1 MNDTDQ
7 IETLKALTEVARE
20 RERPRKSLRLARVRI
35 SPGSYLAAASV
46 LTFCSA
52 LLLRSE
58 RDILA
63 LATVAVAWLVI
74 PVLALTD
81 RIEFD
86 GEFLV
91 RRGPIPFLLK
101 HLTGHKRELNVS
113 DFEKV
118 DTQAVRTLRRSGRVR
133 YRYRTQIVGKSV
145 EFTFASGGQ
154 SYRGMVQQLFP
165 LIHQDKLDL
174 RTIELRDYLCDPK
187 PLNTEVHS
195 LQLASADVLESATL
209 DFKLGSR
216 KRNSTTENNDP
227 ASLASTIDDE
237 RARLLG
243 QVANK
248 LRIAGRL
255 NEAREAFRR
264 ALIVIPKDGRLI
276 LQFARLLR
284 SQASS
289 LSDAKLLLRARA
301 ALRLS
306 ARRAEKD
313 PELLALVGESFLE
326 WGETLRAQHT
336 FHRALELGPQNFRA
350 HIGLANLALRD
361 GKLAHVIHQ
370 YRDAAVAAS
379 DKALSRHA
387 VREADYY
394 ALLNDDDDYLVS
406 ELRRINWLQHSLKVR
421 RLAARVTNASILV
434 ALLIPYVDGALA
446 GPCWYLASSSLIA
459 WISSLI
465 AIKLLGKRRK
475 PRLATQV
482 PD

>member
-1 MNDTDQ
+1 MNDSEQ

-20 RERPRKSLRLARVRI
+20 RERPRKEPRLARVRV

-58 RDILA
+58 RDVLA
-63 LATVAVAWLVI
+63 LGAVSVAWLII

-86 GEFLV
+86 GQFLV
-91 RRGPIPFLLK
+91 RRGPIPFLIR
-101 HLTGHKRELNVS
+101 HITGRKKELSVT

-133 YRYRTQIVGKSV
+133 YRYRTQVVGKNI

-154 SYRGMVQQLFP
+154 SYRGMVRQLFP
-165 LIHQDKLDL
+165 LIHSDKLDL
-174 RTIELRDYLCDPK
+174 RTIELRDYLCEPQ
-187 PLNTEVHS
+187 PRNTEVHS
-195 LQLASADVLESATL
+195 LQLASAAVLEGASL
-209 DFKLGSR
+209 DFKLGGRKKARASR
-216 KRNSTTENNDP
+216 NDETANQG
-227 ASLASTIDDE
+227 ASIDGE
-237 RARLLG
+237 RAMLLG

-264 ALIVIPKDGRLI
+264 ALLVIPKDGRLI
-276 LQFARLLR
+276 FQFARLLR

-289 LSDAKLLLRARA
+289 LSDAKLLSRARA

-306 ARRAEKD
+306 AMRAGKE

-326 WGETLRAQHT
+326 WGEIMRAQNS
-336 FHRALELGPQNFRA
+336 FHRAIELQPQNFRA

-370 YRDAAVAAS
+370 YRDAAHAAA

-406 ELRRINWLQHSLKVR
+406 ELRRINLLQHSLKVR
-421 RLAARVTNASILV
+421 RLSARVTNASILV
-434 ALLIPYVDGALA
+434 ALLVPYVDEAVA
-446 GPCWYLASSSLIA
+446 GPCWYLASSALIA
-459 WISSLI
+459 WISSLL
-465 AIKLLGKRRK
+465 AIKLLAKRRK
-475 PRLATQV
+475 PRLAT
-482 PD
+482 

>member
-1 MNDTDQ
+1 
-7 IETLKALTEVARE
+7 V
-20 RERPRKSLRLARVRI
+20 RV

-58 RDILA
+58 RNLLA
-63 LATVAVAWLVI
+63 LAAVSIAWLII

-81 RIEFD
+81 RIDFD
-86 GEFLV
+86 GQFLV
-91 RRGPIPFLLK
+91 RRGPIPFLIR
-101 HLTGHKRELNVS
+101 HLTGHRKELSVG

-133 YRYRTQIVGKSV
+133 YRYRTQIVGKNM

-154 SYRGMVQQLFP
+154 SYREMVRQLFP
-165 LIHQDKLDL
+165 LIHSDKLDL
-174 RTIELRDYLCDPK
+174 RTIELRDYLCEPK

-195 LQLASADVLESATL
+195 LQLASAAVLEGATL
-209 DFKLGSR
+209 DFKLGGR
-216 KRNSTTENNDP
+216 KQKQARTDDATNP
-227 ASLASTIDDE
+227 LATMDGE
-237 RARLLG
+237 RALLLG
-243 QVANK
+243 QVGNK

-255 NEAREAFRR
+255 SEAREAFRR

-276 LQFARLLR
+276 FQFARLLR

-289 LSDAKLLLRARA
+289 LSDAKLLSRARA

-306 ARRAEKD
+306 AMRAVKE

-326 WGETLRAQHT
+326 WGETLRAQNS
-336 FHRALELGPQNFRA
+336 FHKAIELQPHNFRA

-370 YRDAAVAAS
+370 YRDAAHAAS

-394 ALLNDDDDYLVS
+394 ALLNDDDNYLVS
-406 ELRRINWLQHSLKVR
+406 ELRRINLLQHSLKVR

-434 ALLIPYVDGALA
+434 ALLVPYVDEAVA

-459 WISSLI
+459 WISSLF
-465 AIKLLGKRRK
+465 AIKLLAKRRK
-475 PRLATQV
+475 PRLATQ
-482 PD
+482 

>member
-1 MNDTDQ
+1 MNDSEQ

-20 RERPRKSLRLARVRI
+20 RERSPKAPRLAKVRV

-58 RDILA
+58 KDLLALTAVAIAWLLIPILA
-63 LATVAVAWLVI
+63 LS
-74 PVLALTD
+74 D

-86 GEFLV
+86 GQFLV
-91 RRGPIPFLLK
+91 RRGPVPFLLRLISGRK
-101 HLTGHKRELNVS
+101 KELNVA

-118 DTQAVRTLRRSGRVR
+118 DTQAVRTLRRGGRVR
-133 YRYRTQIVGKSV
+133 YRYRTQIFGRNL

-154 SYRGMVQQLFP
+154 SYRGMVRQLFP
-165 LIHQDKLDL
+165 LVHPDKLDL
-174 RTIELRDYLCDPK
+174 RTIELRDFLCEPK

-195 LQLASADVLESATL
+195 LQLASAAVLEGATF
-209 DFKLGSR
+209 DFKLGG
-216 KRNSTTENNDP
+216 KKK
-227 ASLASTIDDE
+227 ASPKKMDADVAPGPSVDGA
-237 RARLLG
+237 RAMLMG

-276 LQFARLLR
+276 FQFARLLR

-289 LSDAKLLLRARA
+289 LSDAKLLSRARA
-301 ALRLS
+301 ALRL
-306 ARRAEKD
+306 AAMRAKRE

-326 WGETLRAQHT
+326 WGETMRAQST
-336 FHRALELGPQNFRA
+336 FQRAIELQPKNFRA
-350 HIGLANLALRD
+350 HVGLANLALRD

-370 YRDAAVAAS
+370 YRDAAHAAS

-394 ALLNDDDDYLVS
+394 ALLNEDDGYLVS
-406 ELRRINWLQHSLKVR
+406 ELRRINLLQHSLKLR

-434 ALLIPYVDGALA
+434 ALVVPFVDDDFAS
-446 GPCWYLASSSLIA
+446 PCWYVASSSLIA
-459 WISSLI
+459 WIFSLI
-465 AIKLLGKRRK
+465 AIKLLAKRRK
-475 PRLATQV
+475 PRLAT
-482 PD
+482 

>member
-1 MNDTDQ
+1 MSDTDQ
-7 IETLKALTEVARE
+7 IEALKALTEVARE
-20 RERPRKSLRLARVRI
+20 RERPLKAPRLARVRV

-58 RDILA
+58 RDVLA
-63 LATVAVAWLVI
+63 LAAVVIAWLLVPI
-74 PVLALTD
+74 LALTD

-86 GEFLV
+86 GQFLI
-91 RRGPIPFLLK
+91 RRGPIPFLMR
-101 HLTGHKRELNVS
+101 HITGRKKELSVT

-133 YRYRTQIVGKSV
+133 YRYRTQVVGRNMD
-145 EFTFASGGQ
+145 FTFASGGQ
-154 SYRGMVQQLFP
+154 SYRGMVRHLFP
-165 LIHQDKLDL
+165 LIHPDKLDL
-174 RTIELRDYLCDPK
+174 RTIELRDYLCEPQ
-187 PLNTEVHS
+187 PLNSEVHS
-195 LQLASADVLESATL
+195 LQLASADVLEGATL
-209 DFKLGSR
+209 DFKLGGRER
-216 KRNSTTENNDP
+216 KP
-227 ASLASTIDDE
+227 AGKSDEPAPAAAAIDGE
-237 RARLLG
+237 RAVLLG
-243 QVANK
+243 QVGSK
-248 LRIAGRL
+248 LRVAGRL

-276 LQFARLLR
+276 FQFARLLW

-289 LSDAKLLLRARA
+289 LSDVKLLSRARA

-306 ARRAEKD
+306 AMRAGKE

-326 WGETLRAQHT
+326 WGETMRAQHT
-336 FHRALELGPQNFRA
+336 FHRAIELQPKNFRA

-370 YRDAAVAAS
+370 YRDAAHAAP

-406 ELRRINWLQHSLKVR
+406 ELRRINWLQHSLKIR

-434 ALLIPYVDGALA
+434 ALLIPYVDEAVA
-446 GPCWYLASSSLIA
+446 GPCWYLASSSLLA
-459 WISSLI
+459 WISSLF
-465 AIKLLGKRRK
+465 AIKLLAKRRK
-475 PRLATQV
+475 PRLAT
-482 PD
+482 

>member
-1 MNDTDQ
+1 MNDADQ
-7 IETLKALTEVARE
+7 IETLKALSEVARE
-20 RERPRKSLRLARVRI
+20 RQRPRKAPRLARVRV

-58 RDILA
+58 RDVLA
-63 LATVAVAWLVI
+63 LGAVAVAWLII

-86 GEFLV
+86 GQFLV
-91 RRGPIPFLLK
+91 RRGPIPFLLR
-101 HLTGHKRELNVS
+101 HITGGKKELSVS

-133 YRYRTQIVGKSV
+133 YRYRTQIVGKNV
-145 EFTFASGGQ
+145 EFAFASGGQ
-154 SYRGMVQQLFP
+154 SYRGMVRQLFP
-165 LIHQDKLDL
+165 LIHPDKLDL
-174 RTIELRDYLCDPK
+174 RTIELRDYLCEPK

-195 LQLASADVLESATL
+195 LQLASADVLEGATL

-216 KRNSTTENNDP
+216 KP
-227 ASLASTIDDE
+227 AIKTDEAASTAATIDGE
-237 RARLLG
+237 RALLLG
-243 QVANK
+243 QVGNK

-276 LQFARLLR
+276 FQFARLLR

-289 LSDAKLLLRARA
+289 LSDAKLLSRARA

-306 ARRAEKD
+306 AMRAGRE

-326 WGETLRAQHT
+326 WGETMRAQNS
-336 FHRALELGPQNFRA
+336 FHRAIELQPQNFRA

-370 YRDAAVAAS
+370 YRDAAGSAS

-406 ELRRINWLQHSLKVR
+406 ELRRISLLQHSLKVR
-421 RLAARVTNASILV
+421 RLAARVTNFSILV
-434 ALLIPYVDGALA
+434 ALLVPYVDEAVA
-446 GPCWYLASSSLIA
+446 GPCWYLATSALIA
-459 WISSLI
+459 WISSLL
-465 AIKLLGKRRK
+465 AIKLLAKRRK
-475 PRLATQV
+475 PRLAT
-482 PD
+482 

>member
-20 RERPRKSLRLARVRI
+20 RERPRKGLRLARVRV

-58 RDILA
+58 RDVLA
-63 LATVAVAWLVI
+63 LAAVAVAWLVI

-91 RRGPIPFLLK
+91 RRGPIPFLLRHITGRRK
-101 HLTGHKRELNVS
+101 ELSLT

-118 DTQAVRTLRRSGRVR
+118 DTQAVRTLRRGGRVR
-133 YRYRTQIVGKSV
+133 YRYRTQIVGKNV
-145 EFTFASGGQ
+145 EFTFASGGRN
-154 SYRGMVQQLFP
+154 YRGMVRQLFP

-174 RTIELRDYLCDPK
+174 RTIELRDYLCEPK
-187 PLNTEVHS
+187 PLNREIHS
-195 LQLASADVLESATL
+195 LHLASADVLESATL
-209 DFKLGSR
+209 DFKLGG
-216 KRNSTTENNDP
+216 KKP
-227 ASLASTIDDE
+227 KIASETDDTARATAALDGE
-237 RARLLG
+237 RAILLG
-243 QVANK
+243 QVGNK

-276 LQFARLLR
+276 FQFARLLR

-289 LSDAKLLLRARA
+289 LSDAKLLSRARA

-306 ARRAEKD
+306 AMRAERE

-326 WGETLRAQHT
+326 WGETLRAQHS
-336 FHRALELGPQNFRA
+336 FHEALEMQPQNFRA

-370 YRDAAVAAS
+370 YRDAASAAS

-394 ALLNDDDDYLVS
+394 ARLNDDDDYLVV

-421 RLAARVTNASILV
+421 RLAARVTNGSILA
-434 ALLIPYVDGALA
+434 ALLVPYVDEALA

-465 AIKLLGKRRK
+465 AIKLLAKRRT
-475 PRLATQV
+475 PRLAT
-482 PD
+482 

>member
-7 IETLKALTEVARE
+7 IDTLKALTEVARE
-20 RERPRKSLRLARVRI
+20 RERPRKGLRLASVRV

-46 LTFCSA
+46 LTFGSA

-58 RDILA
+58 RDVLA
-63 LATVAVAWLVI
+63 LAIVAIAWLII
-74 PVLALTD
+74 PILALTD

-86 GEFLV
+86 GQFLV
-91 RRGPIPFLLK
+91 RRGPVPFIVRRLVGRQK
-101 HLTGHKRELNVS
+101 ELSLS

-118 DTQAVRTLRRSGRVR
+118 DTQAVRTLRRVGRVR
-133 YRYRTQIVGKSV
+133 YRYRTQIVGRNT
-145 EFTFASGGQ
+145 EFAFASGGR
-154 SYRGMVQQLFP
+154 SYREMVRQLFP

-174 RTIELRDYLCDPK
+174 RTIELRDYLCEPR
-187 PLNTEVHS
+187 PLNRDVHS
-195 LQLASADVLESATL
+195 LHLASADILEGATL
-209 DFKLGSR
+209 DFKLGGKSR
-216 KRNSTTENNDP
+216 TPADDMDSAKTTP
-227 ASLASTIDDE
+227 TIDGE
-237 RARLLG
+237 RAILLG

-276 LQFARLLR
+276 FQFARLLR
-284 SQASS
+284 SQAGS
-289 LSDAKLLLRARA
+289 LSDPKLLSRARA

-306 ARRAEKD
+306 AMRAEKE

-326 WGETLRAQHT
+326 WGETLRAQNS
-336 FHRALELGPQNFRA
+336 FQKAIGLQPQNFRSR
-350 HIGLANLALRD
+350 IGLANLALRE

-370 YRDAAVAAS
+370 YRDAARAAS
-379 DKALSRHA
+379 DSALARHA

-394 ALLNDDDDYLVS
+394 ARLNDDDDYLVS

-434 ALLIPYVDGALA
+434 ALIAPYIDTAVA
-446 GPCWYLASSSLIA
+446 GLCWYLASSSLIA
-459 WISSLI
+459 WMSSLV
-465 AIKLLGKRRK
+465 AIKLLAKRRS
-475 PRLATQV
+475 PRLAT
-482 PD
+482 

>member
-20 RERPRKSLRLARVRI
+20 RERPRKGVRLASVRV

-58 RDILA
+58 RDVLA
-63 LATVAVAWLVI
+63 LATVSVAWLII
-74 PVLALTD
+74 PLLALTD
-81 RIEFD
+81 RIEYD

-91 RRGPIPFLLK
+91 RRGPIPFLLQR
-101 HLTGHKRELNVS
+101 LTGRRKELSVT

-133 YRYRTQIVGKSV
+133 YRYRTQIVGKNL
-145 EFTFASGGQ
+145 EFIFASGGRK
-154 SYRGMVQQLFP
+154 YRSMVRQLFP

-174 RTIELRDYLCDPK
+174 RTIELRDYLCEPK
-187 PLNTEVHS
+187 PLNTDVHS
-195 LQLASADVLESATL
+195 LQLASADVLEGATL
-209 DFKLGSR
+209 DFKLGG
-216 KRNSTTENNDP
+216 KKQK
-227 ASLASTIDDE
+227 LASQTDDSGTVAPIDGE
-237 RARLLG
+237 RAILLG
-243 QVANK
+243 QVGNK

-264 ALIVIPKDGRLI
+264 ALLVIPSDGRLI
-276 LQFARLLR
+276 FQFARLLR

-289 LSDAKLLLRARA
+289 LSDARLLSRARA

-306 ARRAEKD
+306 AMRAERE
-313 PELLALVGESFLE
+313 PELLSLVGESFLE
-326 WGETLRAQHT
+326 WGETLRAQRS
-336 FHRALELGPQNFRA
+336 FHRALELEPQNFRA

-370 YRDAAVAAS
+370 YRDAAGAAS

-394 ALLNDDDDYLVS
+394 ARLNDDDDYLVI
-406 ELRRINWLQHSLKVR
+406 ELRRINWLQQSLKVR
-421 RLAARVTNASILV
+421 RLAARVTNASILA
-434 ALLIPYVDGALA
+434 ALLVPYVDEALA

-465 AIKLLGKRRK
+465 AIKLLANRRT
-475 PRLATQV
+475 PRLAT
-482 PD
+482 

>member
-7 IETLKALTEVARE
+7 LETLKALTEVARE
-20 RERPRKSLRLARVRI
+20 RERPRKALRLARVRV

-52 LLLRSE
+52 ILLRSE
-58 RDILA
+58 MDVLA
-63 LATVAVAWLVI
+63 LSAVAVAWLII
-74 PVLALTD
+74 PILALTD
-81 RIEFD
+81 RLEFD

-91 RRGPIPFLLK
+91 RRGPVPFLIR
-101 HLTGHKRELNVS
+101 HITGRKKELNII

-133 YRYRTQIVGKSV
+133 YRYRTQIVGKNL

-154 SYRGMVQQLFP
+154 NYRAMVRQLFP
-165 LIHQDKLDL
+165 LIHPDKLDL
-174 RTIELRDYLCDPK
+174 RTIELRDYLCEPK

-195 LQLASADVLESATL
+195 LQLASADVLEGATL
-209 DFKLGSR
+209 DFKLGG
-216 KRNSTTENNDP
+216 KKQKLITETDQLP
-227 ASLASTIDDE
+227 ETAAIIDGE
-237 RARLLG
+237 RALLLG

-264 ALIVIPKDGRLI
+264 ALIVLPKDGRLI
-276 LQFARLLR
+276 FQFARLLR

-289 LSDAKLLLRARA
+289 LSDAKLLSRARA

-306 ARRAEKD
+306 AMRAEKE

-326 WGETLRAQHT
+326 WGETLRAQRS
-336 FHRALELGPQNFRA
+336 FHRAIELEPQNFRA

-370 YRDAAVAAS
+370 YRDAAHSAA
-379 DKALSRHA
+379 DKALSGHA

-394 ALLNDDDDYLVS
+394 ARLNDDDDYLVS

-421 RLAARVTNASILV
+421 RLATRVTNASILV
-434 ALLIPYVDGALA
+434 ALLVPYVEEDVA

-459 WISSLI
+459 WISSLV
-465 AIKLLGKRRK
+465 AIKFLAKRRK
-475 PRLATQV
+475 PRLAT
-482 PD
+482 